1 MTPILKVITEYCAI
15 DIQDQTLE
23 DIAREDMPLY
33 ARRMWGY
40 LRAAIPLFSLPATI
54 QPYLVGTEDNPKL
67 QEPRYGNMYYTTTE
81 DITDSFTLT
90 LDENGKGYELFCC
103 RLVGYDDF
111 DRQTLSPTSGVTYDS
126 EAGTVTFTATP
137 ENPIPKGTTFD
148 MDFYTDGSFA
158 ETLTPEEMNILGHC
172 FQIVWQTRFNNDW
185 LSNVSKVEDKSF
197 SEQNRAN
204 KIKADTERLR
214 EMRIQLAEE
223 MRRYEQ
229 NLYFRKTFP
238 TRGLK

>member
-1 MTPILKVITEYCAI
+1 MTPILKVITEYC
-15 DIQDQTLE
+15 DIYVDDINLQSLAVE
-23 DIAREDMPLY
+23 DKPLY

-40 LRAAIPLFSLPATI
+40 LRAAIPLFSLPANM
-54 QPYLVGTEDNPKL
+54 QLFLVGTAENPKL
-67 QEPRYGNMYYTTTE
+67 TESVFGSLTYTTTE
-81 DITDSFTLT
+81 DITDTFTLT
-90 LDENGKGYELFCC
+90 LDENGRGHDLFCC
-103 RLVGYDDF
+103 RLREVDDF
-111 DRQTLSPTSGVTYDS
+111 DNVILLNTSGVTYDK
-126 EAGTVTFTATP
+126 EAGTVTFTATS

-158 ETLTPEEMNILGHC
+158 ETLTPEQMNILGYC

-204 KIKADTERLR
+204 KENADTARLQ
-214 EMRIQLAEE
+214 EMRTQLAEE

-229 NLYFRKTFP
+229 NLYYRKTFP
-238 TRGLK
+238 TRGLI

>member
-1 MTPILKVITEYCAI
+1 MTPILKVITEYC
-15 DIQDQTLE
+15 DIYVDDINLQTLAVE
-23 DIAREDMPLY
+23 DKPLY

-40 LRAAIPLFSLPATI
+40 LRAAIPLFSLPANM
-54 QPYLVGTEDNPKL
+54 QLYLVGTAENPKL
-67 QEPRYGNMYYTTTE
+67 TEPIFGSLTYTTTE
-81 DITDSFTLT
+81 DITDTFTLT
-90 LDENGKGYELFCC
+90 LDENGKGYDLFCC
-103 RLVGYDDF
+103 RLREVDDF
-111 DRQTLSPTSGVTYDS
+111 DNVILLPTSGIAYDKDT
-126 EAGTVTFTATP
+126 GTVTFTATP

-158 ETLTPEEMNILGHC
+158 ETLTPEEMHILGLC
-172 FQIVWQTRFNNDW
+172 FQIVWQTRFMNDW

-197 SEQNRAN
+197 YEQNRAN

-214 EMRIQLAEE
+214 EMRTILAEE

-238 TRGLK
+238 TRGLI

>member
-15 DIQDQTLE
+15 YVDDINLQALAEE
-23 DIAREDMPLY
+23 DKPLY
-33 ARRMWGY
+33 ARRMWAY
-40 LRAAIPLFSLPATI
+40 FNAAIPLFSLPATM

-67 QEPRYGNMYYTTTE
+67 KEPRYGNMYYTTTE

-103 RLVGYDDF
+103 RLVEYDDF

-126 EAGTVTFTATP
+126 EAGTVTFNATP

-158 ETLTPEEMNILGHC
+158 ETLTPEEMNILGYC

-197 SEQNRAN
+197 FEQNRAN